1 MRNKLLAFLKEQNMV
16 QTGDTVI
23 CAVSGGA
30 DSMALLWAMHSLKDK
45 LEISVEAAHFNHRL
59 RGEESD
65 RDEAFVKDFCARHG
79 IPCHVGGGSV
89 KAGEKGLE
97 AAARTARY
105 DFLQSLSG
113 KIATAHTADDNAETL
128 LMHLIRGTGL
138 KGLGGIAP
146 KRENLIRPMLTV
158 TRQDVLAFLKAE
170 NIPHVTDSSNET
182 DAFLRN
188 RIRHHVMPLLKLE
201 NPSLSRNLS
210 ATALRL
216 RQDEEMLDAFAE
228 PSADVE
234 TLRKLHAPLQNRSL
248 GKLLI
253 SFGVKEPEAEHL
265 ELLRKVVYSENPSA
279 YAAFPGDILI
289 GRKYDTL
296 VKLEELPPLGIHS
309 LRCPG
314 ETLIPELGCKV
325 ICRALTEDG
334 EGMKVRLGE
343 NPVIRSRTEGDTI
356 RLSGGTKTLKKLFID
371 KKIPALER
379 SRIPVLAD
387 DAGVA
392 AVWGIG
398 PDCDRKKDPNW
409 EILLVT
415 L

>member
-1 MRNKLLAFLKEQNMV
+1 M
-16 QTGDTVI
+16 
-23 CAVSGGA
+23 
-30 DSMALLWAMHSLKDK
+30 
-45 LEISVEAAHFNHRL
+45 
-59 RGEESD
+59 
-65 RDEAFVKDFCARHG
+65 
-79 IPCHVGGGSV
+79 
-89 KAGEKGLE
+89 
-97 AAARTARY
+97 
-105 DFLQSLSG
+105 
-113 KIATAHTADDNAETL
+113 
-128 LMHLIRGTGL
+128 
-138 KGLGGIAP
+138 
-146 KRENLIRPMLTV
+146 
-158 TRQDVLAFLKAE
+158 
-170 NIPHVTDSSNET
+170 
-182 DAFLRN
+182 
-188 RIRHHVMPLLKLE
+188 
-201 NPSLSRNLS
+201 SRNLS

-216 RQDEEMLDAFAE
+216 RQDA
-228 PSADVE
+228 E
-234 TLRKLHAPLQNRSL
+234 TLDELAEVTTDVAALKVLPAPIQSRVL

-343 NPVIRSRTEGDTI
+343 NPVIRSRAEGDTI

-371 KKIPALER
+371 KKIPASER